1 MEGFEGAFE
10 GFHDDHEQLQAG
22 QMGGMM
28 PMSHSFEGVEPMGE
42 FVMKMSQ

>member
-10 GFHDDHEQLQAG
+10 GFHDNHEQLQA
-22 QMGGMM
+22 GGMM